1 MEEKEIRRLKEVLL
15 HIKIARSLD
24 YLTYHAMVDS
34 ELMTEKIIRPLED
47 ICQWDDKDEKLLGEL
62 KKIIQK
68 ETEEKQTLKQRYKII
83 KEILKTG
90 KETHKM
96 GIGTVLLGAGAIAT
110 GTYLLVKKIKDK
122 KEGEKEKIIEGKIK
136 IRK

>member
-1 MEEKEIRRLKEVLL
+1 MEEKEIRKIKEVLL

-47 ICQWDDKDEKLLGEL
+47 ICKWDKNDEELLDEL
-62 KKIIQK
+62 TKTIQK
-68 ETEEKQTLKQRYKII
+68 GIKGSQTLKQRYKII

-90 KETHKM
+90 KGTQKI
-96 GIGTVLLGAGAIAT
+96 GVGTVLLGAGALAT
-110 GTYLLVKKIKDK
+110 GTYLLLKNKKDKIK
-122 KEGEKEKIIEGKIK
+122 GEVKEGKIRIQK
-136 IRK
+136 